1 MKTAVIMSE
10 DAAWTKPL
18 DIGYENASP
27 RWIESARSYPLLA
40 GYD

>member
-18 DIGYENASP
+18 DEGYKECLP
-27 RWIESARSYPLLA
+27 KV
-40 GYD
+40 G